1 MAGIIE
7 QACEIIEATQDGD
20 KLHPRDLKL
29 VENAVN
35 GFLNDAGLAAFA
47 ELHAKVTRGEY
58 VSPFDAPYFG
68 IEGLSIDPTGYVYW
82 RGVRID
88 HYTPGWCWTEAAR
101 AQAQDLAA
109 RCLRY
114 EAAGLAIR
122 PGIVWEADPT
132 LEEVKG

>member
-1 MAGIIE
+1 MAGITD
-7 QACEIIEATQDGD
+7 QAIAILEATKDGD
-20 KLHPRDLKL
+20 KLHPRDLAL
-29 VENAVN
+29 LEDAVN
-35 GFLNDAGLAAFA
+35 GFLNDAGLEAFA
-47 ELHAKVTRGEY
+47 ELYRKVTEGAY

-82 RGVRID
+82 RGVRIE
-88 HYTPGWCWTEAAR
+88 HYTPGWCWGEAAR

>member
-1 MAGIIE
+1 MTGITD
-7 QACEIIEATQDGD
+7 QAIAILEATEDGD
-20 KLHPRDLKL
+20 KLHPWDLAL
-29 VENAVN
+29 LEDAVN
-35 GFLNDAGLAAFA
+35 GFLNDAGLEAFA
-47 ELHAKVTRGEY
+47 ELHAKVTTGDY
-58 VSPFDAPYFG
+58 VGPFDAPYFG

-82 RGVRID
+82 RGVRIE
-88 HYTPGWCWTEAAR
+88 HYNPGWCWGEAAR